1 MGSVYEEITRLETAK
16 IEIETAI
23 EGCGV
28 SVPDTK
34 LISDYAQYIRQIPS
48 AVFSELNID
57 RVGGDDLYIKSIKQ
71 EDGLINAT
79 TGGLVSSISSGL
91 VPKIVVAADAIKNQ
105 STEWVLTSTSGAKP
119 QWKKLPVTSITI
131 TQGTGI
137 EVSDSGVEITTTGTR
152 TISLAEAS
160 SSAIGGVQLGYTA
173 SGANI
178 PLQTSSKRGYVA
190 LTKAA
195 IVAALGY
202 TPPEFDTN
210 VTQTNTTS
218 NSTYRVLLS
227 GSANDT
233 TETTTAKKSTKLQFN
248 TYTGKM
254 ALSGSLQITT
264 SIADHNSPAAQCLVI
279 NSTEV
284 PSGTT
289 LSLKNSP
296 GIGFHIANN
305 SWASLIW
312 GPGGFNFIN
321 SDASGYAN
329 LKAGSGTFSGQIIS
343 SVYTGTS
350 PFNVISTTVNTN
362 LNADMVDGYH
372 VATSGDHKPWGM
384 LVSIGDTGVSEMG
397 RYIDYHYDNTTGSDY
412 STRLQCDGN
421 HGNTVTL
428 PSGTGTLALTSQIP
442 TNTWRSI
449 TDSYS
454 GTDSNISLSQKGGNA
469 LYNALLN
476 GYASSAGNAETVDD
490 YHIWTGSAL
499 EYAGTTHDASTL
511 YFITD

>member
-1 MGSVYEEITRLETAK
+1 MASVQEEINRIEQAKTDVKGAIIDCGVDVPSTAK
-16 IEIETAI
+16 I
-23 EGCGV
+23 
-28 SVPDTK
+28 DT
-34 LISDYAQYIRQIPS
+34 YANYIRTIPQS
-48 AVFSELNID
+48 VFSQFTSNK
-57 RVGGDDLYIKSIKQ
+57 VGGTDKFIQSVEQKNGIIS
-71 EDGLINAT
+71 AT
-79 TGGLVSSISSGL
+79 AGGLVSTTASGL
-91 VPKIVVAADAIKNQ
+91 APKIPSTAAGTIDS
-105 STEWVLTSTSGAKP
+105 STTDWVLTYNNGSIGWYKLPSGAFC
-119 QWKKLPVTSITI
+119 T
-131 TQGTGI
+131 
-137 EVSDSGVEITTTGTR
+137 
-152 TISLAEAS
+152 
-160 SSAIGGVQLGYTA
+160 
-173 SGANI
+173 
-178 PLQTSSKRGYVA
+178 
-190 LTKAA
+190 
-195 IVAALGY
+195 
-202 TPPEFDTN
+202 DTN
-210 VTQTNTTS
+210 VTQTDTTG

-233 TETTTAKKSTKLQFN
+233 TDTTTARKSAKLLFN
-248 TYTGKM
+248 TSSGKM
-254 ALSGSLQITT
+254 DLSGSLQITT